1 MTEVFVDNKAVER
14 NASQQIQSLMMRVTR
29 LEEMIYDQDRLIQIL
44 TTRLNSQEK
53 LPF

>member
-29 LEEMIYDQDRLIQIL
+29 LEDMVHDQGRLIDIL
-44 TTRLNSQEK
+44 TRRLNESK
-53 LPF
+53 RLPF